1 VTAAAVLGPRQAGIW
16 RLAGEPSSVA
26 IFRRIARAAARSEAQ
41 AEAAALCVS
50 ELVTN
55 AIVHTRSGLPGGTV
69 AVWLTADESTGE
81 LHILVEDSGARV
93 MPPAGPGQCGPA
105 EHGYGLRIVAR
116 VAASWGSSARADGP
130 GSVTWCHIPA
140 AVSR

>member
-1 VTAAAVLGPRQAGIW
+1 MTAAGVLGPRHMDMW

-26 IFRRIARAAARSEAQ
+26 IFRRIARAAAESEAQ

-69 AVWLTADESTGE
+69 AVWLAADESTGD
-81 LHILVEDSGARV
+81 LSIQVEDNGARV
-93 MPPAGPGQCGPA
+93 IPPAGPGLPGPA
-105 EHGYGLRIVAR
+105 EHGYGLRIVGQ

>member
-1 VTAAAVLGPRQAGIW
+1 MTAAAVLGPRQAGIW

-41 AEAAALCVS
+41 AEAAALFVS

-69 AVWLTADESTGE
+69 AIPLDPDEDISVGTDVVVADIQRG
-81 LHILVEDSGARV
+81 LLVVYAADS
-93 MPPAGPGQCGPA
+93 
-105 EHGYGLRIVAR
+105 
-116 VAASWGSSARADGP
+116 
-130 GSVTWCHIPA
+130 
-140 AVSR
+140 